1 MAKAS
6 LGIRNVSQSVQSML
20 KERAAG
26 MRLGS
31 GLKSKNPNE
40 QKTKQDESIGT
51 AKVLANAL
59 NVRSGAGQNF
69 PRIGGLKKGKTVT
82 VYEEKDNWLKIGYG
96 AGYGWVMKQYTD
108 YVSPTPSVDPE
119 NPSVTEPEEPAFKS
133 FQVSVTADVGLNMRD
148 IPGNGTQPA
157 SGSKIYDC
165 IPYGTILTV
174 TAEKNGWYQ
183 VEYNG
188 KTGWVCATWTV
199 DYDPNVKPPQTTD
212 NGVVV
217 DVKLKPQQT
226 NYTCGS
232 ASGAMCATTYSGK
245 DVSESDIWN
254 NCDDGYETYVYAIT
268 NSINYNLKKKGKS
281 GDYKYKQTTSD
292 DKFYEGV
299 KTSLSMNAPVE
310 CQLKPST
317 LAAFG
322 YKSSGHY
329 VVASGAFEKNGVKML
344 RITDPFSGSW
354 TKAAPKGQIFDAPV
368 SDIRSSIKSHSNYV
382 MLHSS
387 ASV

>member
-1 MAKAS
+1 MASSS
-6 LGIRNVSQSVQSML
+6 LGTKLAPQNVQSTL
-20 KERAAG
+20 AERLANSRVGAK
-26 MRLGS
+26 LDS
-31 GLKSKNPNE
+31 QKQDN

-51 AKVLANAL
+51 AKVLANSL

-69 PRIGGLKKGKTVT
+69 PRIGGLTKGKTVT
-82 VYEEKDNWLKIGYG
+82 VYEEKNNWLRIAYG
-96 AGYGWVMKQYTD
+96 TGFGWVAKQYTD
-108 YVSPTPSVDPE
+108 FVSPTV
-119 NPSVTEPEEPAFKS
+119 EPEQPPVVEPEQPPFKT
-133 FQVSVTADVGLNMRD
+133 FQVQVTADVGLNIRNV
-148 IPGNGTQPA
+148 PGNGTTPA
-157 SGSKIYDC
+157 SGSQVLDC

-174 TAEKNGWYQ
+174 MEEKNGWYK
-183 VEYNG
+183 VEYKG

-212 NGVVV
+212 NGIIV
-217 DVKLKPQQT
+217 DVKLKAQQT

-254 NCDDGYETYVYAIT
+254 NCDKGYETYVYAIT

-322 YKSSGHY
+322 YKSNGHY
-329 VVASGAFEKNGVKML
+329 VVASGAYEKDGVKML
-344 RITDPFSGSW
+344 RITDPFSGQW
-354 TKAAPKGQIFDAPV
+354 KASAPKGQIFDAKV
-368 SDIRSSIKSHSNYV
+368 SDIRASIKSHSNYV